1 MSIGR
6 NPSALAVLAIFCP
19 CSSLPLWKNTLL
31 PAMRWYRE
39 STSDVIA
46 SYACPMCGSPALDK
60 KKSFGGRHPSTS
72 APRSS
77 SIGTATVTLHHG
89 KVFVFRA
96 AASRDSSPNAVGA
109 GERGDRTQFVAYL
122 MVVLAWIAH
131 AKPSLGGFGVDNEYH
146 V

>member
-1 MSIGR
+1 
-6 NPSALAVLAIFCP
+6 
-19 CSSLPLWKNTLL
+19 
-31 PAMRWYRE
+31 MRWYRE

-60 KKSFGGRHPSTS
+60 KNHLVTPPINER
-72 APRSS
+72 PRFS
-77 SIGTATVTLHHG
+77 SIGTAVTLHHG

-96 AASRDSSPNAVGA
+96 AASRNSSPNAVGA
-109 GERGDRTQFVAYL
+109 GKRGDRTQFVAYL

-131 AKPSLGGFGVDNEYH
+131 AKPSLGGFEVDNEYH